1 MECASILSIYYS
13 SIKSSSADTWGC
25 KSFNIIVYWWH
36 KFNIQA
42 LHICIIVSIS
52 IKRFDIFV
60 LYLCSLH
67 LDEAVKGNN
76 NKKQQDVCTYCVKIW
91 LFYCKRDCE
100 VWFFLLVNSDEC
112 AKQSFYHFIFSVD
125 QNYYQPRICKYALFC
140 RMEHLSTQFIIM
152 VTQLFIWFI
161 HFQSQVTSFAG
172 ENKKKTGTLV
182 MSWSVIIWVFNYI
195 CLLHQFVC
203 TSFGLFVFIIHSY
216 LHYDNPCSYY
226 LFYNTFASESNK
238 SLFQPKKQCWRYQ
251 KFLLY
256 SLIN

>member
-13 SIKSSSADTWGC
+13 NIKSSSADTWGC

-100 VWFFLLVNSDEC
+100 VGFFLLVNSDEC

-152 VTQLFIWFI
+152 LNNF
-161 HFQSQVTSFAG
+161 
-172 ENKKKTGTLV
+172 L
-182 MSWSVIIWVFNYI
+182 
-195 CLLHQFVC
+195 
-203 TSFGLFVFIIHSY
+203 FGLCIFNPRLQVSRVKIKRKRVHSSCHG
-216 LHYDNPCSYY
+216 LS
-226 LFYNTFASESNK
+226 
-238 SLFQPKKQCWRYQ
+238 
-251 KFLLY
+251 
-256 SLIN
+256 